1 MPPDDQSAG
10 TPAVPGATA
19 ASGATQ
25 AVPETTDQNPNQTG
39 QTATVSQ
46 DAVLG
51 ESGQRA
57 LERAKEE
64 RRNAVSERDALR
76 NERNALASRLE
87 ELENATKSDT
97 DKAIAA
103 ARKEGEQAATDKW
116 AGFIRAAR
124 VETALSAAGAI
135 DSAVA
140 AQAREFAALKVN
152 GESGEVEGLSEAV
165 EAFKQAHPTLF
176 GAPQLQRPPTGDFGG
191 GNRSTNTQNRPAS
204 LEEAISAH
212 YQG

>member
-10 TPAVPGATA
+10 ATPVVEGATPSQTPPATPAATTPA
-19 ASGATQ
+19 EPQQEPAKGS
-25 AVPETTDQNPNQTG
+25 E
-39 QTATVSQ
+39 
-46 DAVLG
+46 DALG
-51 ESGQRA
+51 DAGKKA
-57 LERAKEE
+57 LSDERAAKKAAE
-64 RRNAVSERDALR
+64 RERDALKTR
-76 NERNALASRLE
+76 VE

-116 AGFIRAAR
+116 SGFIRAAR

-152 GESGEVEGLSEAV
+152 ADSGDVEGLSEAV